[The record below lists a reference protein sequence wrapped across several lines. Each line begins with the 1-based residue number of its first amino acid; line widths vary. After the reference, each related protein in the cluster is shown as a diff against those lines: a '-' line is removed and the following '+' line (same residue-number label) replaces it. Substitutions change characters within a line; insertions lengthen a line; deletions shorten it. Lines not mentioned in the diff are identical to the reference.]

1 MTSAAADVKNTLP
14 GALSIVLGLLVFSVF
29 LNYVDRGNL
38 SIAAPMIKDELH
50 LSAAQLGFL
59 LSSFFWTYGT
69 GVCGSD
75 GIRPAGGGV
84 LGFYCGT
91 D

>member
-14 GALSIVLGLLVFSVF
+14 GALSIVLGLLVFSVL

-59 LSSFFWTYGT
+59 LS
-69 GVCGSD
+69 
-75 GIRPAGGGV
+75 
-84 LGFYCGT
+84 
-91 D
+91 